1 MSNRGFV
8 RRVGKLEEKMDV
20 PEFEKGSTRIAWE
33 CLSWREQKL
42 LERINELLREHSD
55 ECGGVHVES
64 LVEYDE
70 LLTKGTEIL
79 VKRAF
84 DIFASAMNPFLR
96 GEKLNEYIFWM
107 RFHAF
112 LVSTLN
118 IIEMRRREDAYYQ
131 KIEEKYGDNW
141 PDDVGEPDLSGIGE
155 RDFNNVLKQQ
165 IEDEQFFRSN
175 GKKHHVEDN

>member
-1 MSNRGFV
+1 MSSRRFV
-8 RRVGKLEEKMDV
+8 KRVGKLEEQMDV

-42 LERINELLREHSD
+42 FERINELLREHSD
-55 ECGGVHVES
+55 GFGGFRVES
-64 LVEYDE
+64 LAEYDE

-79 VKRAF
+79 FKRAVDLF
-84 DIFASAMNPFLR
+84 LSVMSPFL
-96 GEKLNEYIFWM
+96 GDKLNEYIFWM

-131 KIEEKYGDNW
+131 KVEEKYGDNW
-141 PDDVGEPDLSGIGE
+141 PDDIGEPDLSGIGE
-155 RDFNNVLKQQ
+155 RDFNDVLKQQ
-165 IEDEQFFRSN
+165 IEDERIFRGN
-175 GKKHHVEDN
+175 GKKHRDEDN

>member
-1 MSNRGFV
+1 MNNRRFIK
-8 RRVGKLEEKMDV
+8 RVGRLEEKMDV
-20 PEFEKGSTRIAWE
+20 SEFERGSTRIAWE

-42 LERINELLREHSD
+42 LQRTDELLKQHSD
-55 ECGGVHVES
+55 GFGGVHVES

-79 VKRAF
+79 IKRAF
-84 DIFASAMNPFLR
+84 DIFASAMSPFLR
-96 GEKLNEYIFWM
+96 GEKLNGYIFWM

-131 KIEEKYGDNW
+131 KVEEKIW
-141 PDDVGEPDLSGIGE
+141 
-155 RDFNNVLKQQ
+155 
-165 IEDEQFFRSN
+165 
-175 GKKHHVEDN
+175 